1 MVPHCVT
8 VTSRRTPYHAA
19 LVLLTVALA
28 VATTRAQIAVSSND
42 HKAVWV
48 DGVNTVPAN
57 PKPDTVTVLDLSGT
71 APRVIAGLE
80 VPGGWSA
87 PPQSVAI
94 APDESIALVTSSARL
109 DPRDATRTVFNDVL
123 SVIDLTSSPPRLVST
138 LRTGQRAAGV
148 SINPSGTL
156 ALVANRADGTVSVF
170 RIAGKTVTPAS
181 TVDLMAPDSE
191 PSLPVFTP
199 DGRTAL
205 VTLNNGHRLAVL
217 SVRNSRVEYTKRD
230 IAAGL
235 RPYGIEVA
243 PSGQVAV
250 VANIGNGPTGGS
262 DTLQVVDLRLDPPR
276 VVDGVF
282 VGMVPEGISMSPDG
296 RFVAAAI
303 QNGAHLAPASPIRHP
318 SGILK
323 VYALSGTRLTHVTEA
338 PIGRWA
344 QGIAWNRQASMLL
357 VQSAQDHRIEVFRFD
372 GRRLTAL
379 PSIAINGAPTGIRI
393 AQPSMPAHGVAR

>member
-1 MVPHCVT
+1 MVDCQPRARASCFHT
-8 VTSRRTPYHAA
+8 AA
-19 LVLLTVALA
+19 LTLLA
-28 VATTRAQIAVSSND
+28 VVCAWLDGRAQIAVSSND
-42 HKAVWV
+42 NKAVWV
-48 DGVNTVPAN
+48 DGANTVPAR
-57 PKPDTVTVLDLSGT
+57 PRPDTVTVLDLSGQ
-71 APRVIAGLE
+71 APRVIAELE

-87 PPQSVAI
+87 PPQSVAVV
-94 APDESIALVTSSARL
+94 PDESMALITSSAKL
-109 DPRDATRTVFNDVL
+109 DPRDATKTVFNDLL
-123 SVIDLTSSPPRLVST
+123 SVIDLESSPPRLLTT

-148 SINPSGTL
+148 SINPAGTL

-170 RIAGKTVTPAS
+170 TIAGKIVTPAG

-217 SVRNSRVEYTKRD
+217 SVRGSSVEYTKRD

-276 VVDGVF
+276 VVDGAF

-296 RFVAAAI
+296 RFVAVAI
-303 QNGAHLAPASPIRHP
+303 QNGAHLSPASPFHHA

-323 VYALSGTRLTHVTEA
+323 VYALSGTRLTYVTET

-344 QGIAWNRQASMLL
+344 QGIAWNRPGNVLL
-357 VQSAQDHRIEVFRFD
+357 VQCAQDHRIEVFRFD
-372 GRRLTAL
+372 GRRLTPL
-379 PSIAINGAPTGIRI
+379 PPIPVNGAPTGIRI
-393 AQPSMPAHGVAR
+393 AQPRIPPRGSTR